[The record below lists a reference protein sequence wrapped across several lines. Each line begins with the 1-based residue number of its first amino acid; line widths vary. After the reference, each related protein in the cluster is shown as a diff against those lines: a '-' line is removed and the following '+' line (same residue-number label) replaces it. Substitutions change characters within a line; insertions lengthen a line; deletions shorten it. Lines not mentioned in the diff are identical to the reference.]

1 MVTGFSTATNAVT
14 AAFTP
19 SAAGTVVVQV
29 TVTDDLGVQAT
40 AELSIV
46 VAAAPVPPTPTPTP
60 STSGGGGS
68 MSVLWLAALWGA
80 AWLLRRQQRRET
92 LTPPGAR

>member
-1 MVTGFSTATNAVT
+1 VVTGFSTATNAAT

-40 AELSIV
+40 AELSVV
-46 VAAAPVPPTPTPTP
+46 VAAAPITPPTPTP
-60 STSGGGGS
+60 SKSGGGGS

-80 AWLLRRQQRRET
+80 AWLLRRQPRRET